1 MEKIE
6 NSRWKMSMA
15 GFTAFFLATIFYLIM
30 GPNIPVILGFFTSAV
45 VLFILNAGYI
55 FYTDKKSGNKK
66 NQI

>member
-15 GFTAFFLATIFYLIM
+15 GFTAFILATIFYLIT
-30 GPNIPVILGFFTSAV
+30 GANLTAILAFLSSAI

-55 FYTDKKSGNKK
+55 FYSNKKSENK
-66 NQI
+66 